1 MRGAGVGGSQL
12 YELQRIDTALTR
24 AMAHRQGLD
33 DGTAQRTA
41 LAAATGDLKELQRQ
55 RADCQSG
62 LRALELEIQSLQV
75 KRTRVSTD
83 LYSGRV
89 GNPKELA
96 AMQEEVAAFDRQK
109 AALEDD
115 VLALLEQVDQL
126 DAQTRERE
134 QGVEAAAAALARQE
148 SAFREAASADE
159 REISDLT
166 TRRTTLVA
174 DIDEDLIRRYD
185 RLRERKGG
193 VAVVLVHEG
202 VCDGCHVV
210 IPERLVSRIKKD
222 PDLLAACDGCG
233 RLLVVR

>member
-1 MRGAGVGGSQL
+1 MGGSQL

-24 AMAHRQGLD
+24 VIAHRQGLD

-41 LAAATGDLKELQRQ
+41 LAAATEHLKELQRQ
-55 RADCQSG
+55 RTDCQRR
-62 LRALELEIQSLQV
+62 LRALDLEIQSLQA
-75 KRTRVSTD
+75 KRTRVNTD

-126 DAQTRERE
+126 DAQIHEGR
-134 QGVEAAAAALARQE
+134 QAVEAAAAVLARQE
-148 SAFREAASADE
+148 VAFREAASADD

-166 TRRTTLVA
+166 TRRTALVA

-185 RLRERKGG
+185 RLREHKGG
-193 VAVVLVHEG
+193 VAVVLVHGG

>member
-1 MRGAGVGGSQL
+1 MRGVGVGGSQL

-33 DGTAQRTA
+33 DGAAHRTA
-41 LAAATGDLKELQRQ
+41 LAAATEHLEKLQR
-55 RADCQSG
+55 RRTDCQSR
-62 LRALELEIQSLQV
+62 LRTLDLEIQSLQA
-75 KRTRVSTD
+75 KRTRVNTD

-109 AALEDD
+109 AALEDE

-126 DAQTRERE
+126 DAQIREG
-134 QGVEAAAAALARQE
+134 QQAVEAARAALARQE
-148 SAFREAASADE
+148 AAFLEAAAAAD
-159 REISDLT
+159 RDIADLT
-166 TRRTTLVA
+166 ARRTALVA

-185 RLRERKGG
+185 RLREHKGG
-193 VAVVLVHEG
+193 VAVVLVHGG

-210 IPERLVSRIKKD
+210 IPERLVSRIRND